1 MNLVKLQDDLKM
13 LPMAVLQAKAQ
24 GQDPQVPPW
33 LATAVLNE
41 RMDAQKKAGLAQGA
55 QGEQPSIAEQLTQ
68 KAGLMALQGQNQKQ
82 GQEQMMSQMAQAPQP
97 APEGVPQP
105 EPQEEFQ
112 PQQMAGGGLARLPVD
127 SRMFDYREGGII
139 GFATDGEVPPA
150 NTDSIKAQAEQAIAN
165 LRRYGPAQQSQDP
178 EGYQQAIAAA
188 KAAAQALQQAS
199 QSSTPESGDM
209 GARDRRKAGIPTVA
223 PRQNAAPVAQPDAGV
238 ASLPQQSPIQMAQ
251 ANSAA
256 FPQAKQTT
264 ADEMLAD
271 KEMFRQR
278 AGAKKP
284 GEAEQEQLDA
294 FQAESKRLREARKEA
309 NAIEGLSGYGGL
321 AALGQRHA
329 AILQRD
335 ILADTIRNDAVAK
348 MRVAMEGMKQ
358 AEAEGNMTKYSAL
371 QKEFKDAQNARSN
384 ADSAAANQLQSTKMQ
399 VDERATAAR
408 EQNVSA
414 EKIAKL
420 QRDTQILMHNTPA
433 AQRPTVEENAIR
445 DFMKAGLSYAQAYE
459 KVKQIGGEVKRG
471 LTYDQASDNAQKILD
486 NPMYMMQIRKEA
498 KAAGKPAPSYE
509 EVRKKLISDA
519 LNDANNYKPSS
530 STAPATSTPQP
541 TMAADRA
548 AQFKVIR

>member
-97 APEGVPQP
+97 APESVPQP
-105 EPQEEFQ
+105 EPQEEYQ

-127 SRMFDYREGGII
+127 SRMFDYRAGGII
-139 GFATDGEVPPA
+139 RFADEGEVPQA

-178 EGYQQAIAAA
+178 QGYQQAIAAA

-199 QSSTPESGDM
+199 QSSTPASGDM
-209 GARDRRKAGIPTVA
+209 GARDRGRANVA
-223 PRQNAAPVAQPDAGV
+223 PRQNAAPVAQPDAGI

-251 ANSAA
+251 ANSAS
-256 FPQAKQTT
+256 FPMAKQTT

-271 KEMFRQR
+271 KEMFRQK

-284 GEAEQEQLDA
+284 GEAQQEELDA
-294 FQAESKRLREARKEA
+294 YQAESQRLRDARKEA
-309 NAIEGLSGYGGL
+309 NAIEALSGYGGL

-335 ILADTIRNDAVAK
+335 ISADTIRNDAAAK

-371 QKEFKDAQNARSN
+371 QKEFRDAQNTRAN
-384 ADSAAANQLQSTKMQ
+384 ADSTAATQLQSTKMQ

-445 DFMKAGLSYAQAYE
+445 DFMKAGLSYSQAYE

-486 NPMYMMQIRKEA
+486 NPMYMMQIQKEA

-530 STAPATSTPQP
+530 GTSPATSTPQP

>member
-13 LPMAVLQAKAQ
+13 LPIAALQSKAQ

-105 EPQEEFQ
+105 EPQEEYQ

-127 SRMFDYREGGII
+127 SRMFDYRAGGII
-139 GFATDGEVPPA
+139 RFADEGKVPQAGTDE
-150 NTDSIKAQAEQAIAN
+150 IKTKAEQAIAN

-178 EGYQQAIAAA
+178 QGYQQAIAAA

-199 QSSTPESGDM
+199 QSSTPASGDM
-209 GARDRRKAGIPTVA
+209 GARDRGRASVA
-223 PRQNAAPVAQPDAGV
+223 PRQNAEPVAQPDAGI

-251 ANSAA
+251 ANSAS
-256 FPQAKQTT
+256 FPMAKQTT
-264 ADEMLAD
+264 AEDMLAD
-271 KEMFRQR
+271 KEMFRQN

-284 GEAEQEQLDA
+284 GEAQQEELDA
-294 FQAESKRLREARKEA
+294 YQTESKRLRDARTEA
-309 NAIEGLSGYGGL
+309 NAIEALSGYGGL

-335 ILADTIRNDAVAK
+335 ISADTIRNDAAAK

-371 QKEFKDAQNARSN
+371 QKEFRDAQNTRAN
-384 ADSAAANQLQSTKMQ
+384 ADSSAANQLQSTKMQ

-433 AQRPTVEENAIR
+433 AQRPTVEENAVR
-445 DFMKAGLSYAQAYE
+445 DFMKAGLSYGQAYE

-471 LTYDQASDNAQKILD
+471 LTYDQASDNAQKILE
-486 NPMYMMQIRKEA
+486 NPMYMMQIQKEA

-530 STAPATSTPQP
+530 GTSPATSTPQP